1 MKKAT
6 IATVKS
12 FIKKNADNLLIN
24 VTSSFDG
31 MTDCCESRN
40 DGFSKAVPSRNDGVF
55 VSQDD
60 RTFGIRGAWFVG
72 QSRDY
77 IQPFEQHGLNG
88 FVVSNSCGRFI
99 LAIEN

>member
-12 FIKKNADNLLIN
+12 FIKKNTDKLFIN
-24 VTSSFDG
+24 VTSRFDG

-40 DGFSKAVPSRNDGVF
+40 DGFSKAVVGEKINEH
-55 VSQDD
+55 
-60 RTFGIRGAWFVG
+60 RTFGIKGAWFVG
-72 QSRDY
+72 SSRDY
-77 IQPFEQHGLNG
+77 IQPFEGNGLVG
-88 FVVSNSCGRFI
+88 YSVSNSCGRFV

>member
-1 MKKAT
+1 MAKAT

-12 FIKKNADNLLIN
+12 FIRKNADNLLIN

-31 MTDCCESRN
+31 MVDGCESRN
-40 DGFSKAVPSRNDGVF
+40 DGFQKATTDHEIN
-55 VSQDD
+55 QAH
-60 RTFGIRGAWFVG
+60 TFGIRGAWFVG

-88 FVVSNSCGRFI
+88 FIISNSCGRFI
-99 LAIEN
+99 LAVEN